1 MHNVKLFF
9 FSFCLLSSFSSS
21 CSLLSLVSTR
31 STQFPKGAGDIMT
44 RKKDRFWEYAERLNG
59 RFKCNFCRRDFAG
72 GAPRVKSHLSGI
84 KGRDIDICTKVPKDV
99 QLAAAAMIKGAN
111 KRPKTEAFSSNSDG
125 TSSELC
131 EQNDSSVLDDLLAK
145 FLLLNSVDS
154 GVVQSSSFID
164 FINAV
169 AAFGA
174 AYKPSHSTLK
184 TVVIPKLLGE
194 VEAHVRSVKESW
206 GETGCTLISDV
217 LCDEIEK
224 TSFIN
229 IMAYSWKGVVLL
241 NTFKVPTNKLTSD
254 FLEVIIC
261 FSIKT
266 IGANNV
272 VQYINGAPSLEPTG
286 ALLANEYP
294 HIYMTHCV
302 AAEIQSLFEEVYHKI
317 EWVHMVFDDAR
328 CLLNCI
334 YGHSDLLS
342 LIRKHTN
349 NRELR
354 QPQMIEFSSNYDM
367 LRSIIELK
375 TDEDKEAFVKQ
386 MMDYH
391 AREPKLFNKV
401 AEIMLNTSHPCKWW
415 AYCGNDVP
423 ILMKYAIRILSQPC
437 SGSAFKQSLNVFQS
451 SHNEKQKR
459 SALGASYHQ
468 RSLRMNMILTARFT
482 ASGDSD
488 KQIDLTQLSRPNSID
503 MSISN
508 DFLNEAGVPQLDV
521 QPTQRSDLAAEQCP
535 SWKCLQLQFVTQIS
549 SFQVTGQEVTGEQG
563 HQIHVF
569 LVNTTTGN
577 VVQSG
582 ALSML
587 KLAVSALQG
596 DFDEEA
602 RNIWT
607 REDFEENEISSTLD
621 VPLMSGD
628 LQVTLKGGMGTLG
641 DVTFNYDSSI
651 ARSGKFRLGVKS
663 FTDDS
668 ERISVREG
676 ISNAFIV
683 KDRKVTREPDAAAD
697 LTRVPENSQ
706 LMMTDNMDDMARLWS
721 PLQNIADG
729 ETELYSQFFGS
740 MWNAEAEYK
749 HKQKDNIK
757 SRQAAMRW
765 LKLKAILQWA
775 ILRRM
780 VVRKRAQKM
789 SVRTQ
794 VQKRPEE
801 YSNKGLARS
810 AEDEKQWRQF
820 PLDMQELGKDKWK
833 NNEKPLLPRPPQ
845 EAELESA
852 QRPNSSIGNSST
864 FPKPNILQ
872 SRQPL
877 TLFPSLLA
885 GNDMEPMEIEGE
897 SGSFDALQEVD
908 RGSALKECSTLS
920 MGQHTELPEDKVREL
935 PKPVARLSTSP
946 TKANEASLEEMNR
959 RGVWSCR
966 SCHHLNL
973 ERSEMCRC
981 GDSRSGAGLCYG
993 SLGRRGNGSSFGF
1006 PDVRPGDWYCIA
1018 GKCGAHNFAS
1028 RSSCFKCGAVKDDS
1042 AGGDSDCDLP
1052 QNTWESRRPL
1062 TLFPSLLD
1070 GSDVEPIEDEVLKV
1084 LDPLNTFEQAYSMV
1098 MVGSDAAEAEDIL
1111 SVPSP
1116 YKVHRAMCTE
1126 LMRLVNRAM
1135 SLLPEIE
1142 AARPQCSSGMQA
1154 LCSFNQAIEKA
1165 RQVLQHC
1172 SEASKLYL
1180 VYTADAILSRCER
1193 SRKLLEQSL
1202 LQIQNNVPVLLAIK
1216 ISQFIDDIRS
1226 ATFTLDLSEEE
1237 AVKVIHQLVHHGA
1250 PESGSVEDLEL
1261 IKTFQSVVSR
1271 LHITSPKAILI
1282 ERRSIR
1288 KLLNKVGDDNT
1299 KKKKILTY
1307 FSYLFKK
1314 YGNQIVAEQAETIE
1328 VESDKLFLND
1338 DTKCD
1343 PEPRRSARVENQTSP
1358 GDILSDPV
1366 ILEEFK
1372 CPLSSRLMYDPVVI
1386 ASGQTFERV
1395 WIQKWFDEGNNTCP
1409 KTKVQLNN
1417 LSVTPNGTM
1426 KDMISKW
1433 CAKHGVSM
1441 HDPSVELKIEATPS
1455 LDHSFMSIAS
1465 IGDSVNDLHIHMDLS
1480 NVSFGSL
1487 DTSFNSDSSLPKI
1500 TRTNENSKKKSLDS
1514 IWRLSELP
1522 WLSQCE
1528 LVEDFR
1534 RRVEHNGQALYT
1546 ASPENFLSPIS
1557 KFVGEAIHHRDIKAQ
1572 RNAAQ
1577 LLLAYMKKSRYGAKD
1592 LTEESYS
1599 VVVSLYS
1606 SEEVKE
1612 EALAIIETLS
1622 SQPHCRPKIAASGAL
1637 ALILDALCSR
1647 SRGLQG
1653 SALRILHNLSS
1664 DSDLR
1669 PLILSLDHI
1678 IPKLVPFLKD
1688 TKVSRH
1694 ALFILQHLCDIEAA
1708 RISITETRDCI
1719 APIAELL
1726 DTGNSE
1732 EQQIALSI
1740 FLMLCSQRL
1749 EYCQLVLDEG
1759 FAVIPALVNISI
1771 NGSEK
1776 LKVSAMELLR
1786 LLKDVNVVEDQQDYS
1801 SRTDPGQARP

>member
-31 STQFPKGAGDIMT
+31 SSQFSKGAGDIMT

-375 TDEDKEAFVKQ
+375 SELLQLVQSSDWLSFGSDVQELEKEVTEILLSPQFWNEGQEIIEVLESLYRIFYLVDRYGSSSGYFYMAMEWATEEIRRIYEHNPPKYEKLWEIFNSRKGRIVYPIHAAAAFLNPAYVYNVVFKDNKAKVTEVMNFVVGNIVADEDKEAFVKQ

-391 AREPKLFNKV
+391 AREPKLFTDIAK
-401 AEIMLNTSHPCKWW
+401 IMLKTSHPCEWW
-415 AYCGNDVP
+415 AYCGHDVP

-437 SGSAFKQSLNVFQS
+437 SGSAFKQSLSVFQS

-459 SALGASYHQ
+459 SALGASYDQ
-468 RSLRMNMILTARFT
+468 RSPRMNMILTARFT
-482 ASGDSD
+482 ARDASD
-488 KQIDLTQLSRPNSID
+488 KPIDLTQLGRLNLSD
-503 MSISN
+503 MSFSN
-508 DFLNEAGVPQLDV
+508 DLLNEAGVPRLDI

-535 SWKCLQLQFVTQIS
+535 SWKFLQLQFVTQIS
-549 SFQVTGQEVTGEQG
+549 SFQVTGQEVKGEQG
-563 HQIHVF
+563 YQIHVF
-569 LVNTTTGN
+569 LVDSTTGN

-607 REDFEENEISSTLD
+607 REDFEENEIGSTLD

-641 DVTFNYDSSI
+641 DVIFNYDSSI
-651 ARSGKFRLGVKS
+651 ARSGKFRLGVKT

-676 ISNAFIV
+676 ISNAFVV
-683 KDRKVTREPDAAAD
+683 KDIKDTREPDAAAH
-697 LTRVPENSQ
+697 LTQVPENSQ
-706 LMMTDNMDDMARLWS
+706 MMMTGNMDDMARPWS

-749 HKQKDNIK
+749 HKRKDNVK
-757 SRQAAMRW
+757 SRQAAVRW

-794 VQKRPEE
+794 VPKQLEE
-801 YSNKGLARS
+801 YSD
-810 AEDEKQWRQF
+810 EDLNRRVEEFIWRFQ
-820 PLDMQELGKDKWK
+820 LQMQELSKDKWK
-833 NNEKPLLPRPPQ
+833 NNEKPLLLEPPQ
-845 EAELESA
+845 EVELESA
-852 QRPNSSIGNSST
+852 PCPNSSIGNSRT
-864 FPKPNILQ
+864 FPKPNTLE

-885 GNDMEPMEIEGE
+885 GKDMEPMEIEGE

-908 RGSALKECSTLS
+908 QGSALKECSTSLT
-920 MGQHTELPEDKVREL
+920 GRHTELPQDKVREL
-935 PKPVARLSTSP
+935 LKPIARLSTSP
-946 TKANEASLEEMNR
+946 TKVNEASLEKMNQ
-959 RGVWSCR
+959 RGVSSCR

-973 ERSEMCRC
+973 QRSEMCRC
-981 GDSRSGAGLCYG
+981 GDSSSGAGLCYG

-1006 PDVRPGDWYCIA
+1006 PDVRPGDWYCNA

-1028 RSSCFKCGAVKDDS
+1028 RSSCFKCGVVKDDS
-1042 AGGDSDCDLP
+1042 PGGGSDCEVPL
-1052 QNTWESRRPL
+1052 NTSESRRPL

-1070 GSDVEPIEDEVLKV
+1070 GSDGEPSEDEGDSGVSSDTQF
-1084 LDPLNTFEQAYSMV
+1084 DP
-1098 MVGSDAAEAEDIL
+1098 EA
-1111 SVPSP
+1111 
-1116 YKVHRAMCTE
+1116 
-1126 LMRLVNRAM
+1126 LVEEFIHHTM
-1135 SLLPEIE
+1135 FPDD
-1142 AARPQCSSGMQA
+1142 
-1154 LCSFNQAIEKA
+1154 KA
-1165 RQVLQHC
+1165 REFLKPATSLSTSPTKVNK
-1172 SEASKLYL
+1172 AS
-1180 VYTADAILSRCER
+1180 
-1193 SRKLLEQSL
+1193 
-1202 LQIQNNVPVLLAIK
+1202 
-1216 ISQFIDDIRS
+1216 
-1226 ATFTLDLSEEE
+1226 LDLSQ
-1237 AVKVIHQLVHHGA
+1237 KGSFQRR
-1250 PESGSVEDLEL
+1250 GSVLPPRRG
-1261 IKTFQSVVSR
+1261 QV
-1271 LHITSPKAILI
+1271 KAIFFEKL
-1282 ERRSIR
+1282 RSTLKRYIMGY
-1288 KLLNKVGDDNT
+1288 KADSKHTSSSSKDG
-1299 KKKKILTY
+1299 
-1307 FSYLFKK
+1307 
-1314 YGNQIVAEQAETIE
+1314 G
-1328 VESDKLFLND
+1328 
-1338 DTKCD
+1338 
-1343 PEPRRSARVENQTSP
+1343 NQTSM
-1358 GDILSDPV
+1358 DTRS
-1366 ILEEFK
+1366 
-1372 CPLSSRLMYDPVVI
+1372 
-1386 ASGQTFERV
+1386 
-1395 WIQKWFDEGNNTCP
+1395 
-1409 KTKVQLNN
+1409 
-1417 LSVTPNGTM
+1417 
-1426 KDMISKW
+1426 
-1433 CAKHGVSM
+1433 CA
-1441 HDPSVELKIEATPS
+1441 PSQV
-1455 LDHSFMSIAS
+1455 
-1465 IGDSVNDLHIHMDLS
+1465 
-1480 NVSFGSL
+1480 
-1487 DTSFNSDSSLPKI
+1487 
-1500 TRTNENSKKKSLDS
+1500 
-1514 IWRLSELP
+1514 
-1522 WLSQCE
+1522 
-1528 LVEDFR
+1528 
-1534 RRVEHNGQALYT
+1534 
-1546 ASPENFLSPIS
+1546 
-1557 KFVGEAIHHRDIKAQ
+1557 
-1572 RNAAQ
+1572 
-1577 LLLAYMKKSRYGAKD
+1577 
-1592 LTEESYS
+1592 
-1599 VVVSLYS
+1599 
-1606 SEEVKE
+1606 
-1612 EALAIIETLS
+1612 
-1622 SQPHCRPKIAASGAL
+1622 
-1637 ALILDALCSR
+1637 
-1647 SRGLQG
+1647 
-1653 SALRILHNLSS
+1653 
-1664 DSDLR
+1664 
-1669 PLILSLDHI
+1669 
-1678 IPKLVPFLKD
+1678 
-1688 TKVSRH
+1688 
-1694 ALFILQHLCDIEAA
+1694 
-1708 RISITETRDCI
+1708 
-1719 APIAELL
+1719 
-1726 DTGNSE
+1726 
-1732 EQQIALSI
+1732 
-1740 FLMLCSQRL
+1740 
-1749 EYCQLVLDEG
+1749 
-1759 FAVIPALVNISI
+1759 
-1771 NGSEK
+1771 
-1776 LKVSAMELLR
+1776 
-1786 LLKDVNVVEDQQDYS
+1786 
-1801 SRTDPGQARP
+1801 